1 MDAFPFYLSRI
12 YRATTLLRGVLV
24 KQMFE
29 SCKIICK
36 ICVIMFGI
44 THGNV
49 QRRAKLSISARQQEI
64 LHRAAGTAQIRVRD
78 LAAEF
83 GVHDMTVRR
92 DLDALVG
99 QGLMERVRGG
109 ARMAEELSHHL
120 RAARNIEAKQAIA
133 RAALSLIEDGD
144 TVAFDASTTALALV
158 GILHARRVSAIVCS
172 LDAASVLAANGVP
185 FVLVGGAFHASA
197 RSFTGVL
204 FEEAMARLHPDKL
217 FFSAKGYAASTGF
230 TDSHL
235 PEVGAKRAMLRS
247 GATAIALVDGSK
259 CGRRAFATIAS
270 LEEIDI
276 VITEAPPAEAE
287 AAALVRADVQLI
299 VTEAA

>member
-1 MDAFPFYLSRI
+1 M
-12 YRATTLLRGVLV
+12 
-24 KQMFE
+24 
-29 SCKIICK
+29 
-36 ICVIMFGI
+36 
-44 THGNV
+44 
-49 QRRAKLSISARQQEI
+49 ISVRQQEI
-64 LHRAAGTAQIRVRD
+64 LHRAAGAAQIRVRD

-109 ARMAEELSHHL
+109 ARLREQMAEELSHQL

-133 RAALSLIEDGD
+133 RAALALIEDGD

-158 GILHARRVSAIVCS
+158 RILHARRVSAIACS
-172 LDAASVLAANGVP
+172 LDAALALAANGVP
-185 FVLVGGAFHASA
+185 FVLVGGAFHPSA

-247 GATAIALVDGSK
+247 GATAIALIDGAK
-259 CGRRAFATIAS
+259 CGRRALATIAS

-276 VITEAPPAEAE
+276 VITETQPAEAE
-287 AAALVRADVQLI
+287 AAALARADVQLI
-299 VTEAA
+299 VVGKS